1 MCLISVAMRSLQGSL
16 TTRRSSCVILTL
28 HDLGTNHRSVA
39 RFCSLASMRLVA
51 ERSLVIHVC
60 VPGQETK
67 ASDIHT
73 VPSLQVD
80 SFTHINALVTKRRKK
95 PFNH

>member
-1 MCLISVAMRSLQGSL
+1 MLMTSVTVRSLQGSL
-16 TTRRSSCVILTL
+16 TVRRSSCVILTL

-39 RFCSLASMRLVA
+39 RFCSLTSMRLVT
-51 ERSLVIHVC
+51 ERSTVIHVC

-80 SFTHINALVTKRRKK
+80 SLTYKCAPYNLTSSL
-95 PFNH
+95 